1 MRNKKII
8 ISSVIALGGIWLIA
22 SAFTSENENK
32 TSETQIV
39 SSEAIIESGDNSP
52 VSAVSANSGDT
63 VKYVDLNENGIP
75 DVAEDYYNDNIRD
88 KYLFGISLGSLI
100 GFTVNLFF
108 NLVSLKLKS
117 KYQKQTSSVI
127 AQTHE
132 RLLTTAEFVNQVD
145 AESKKVSENCQKLL
159 DTTRETLE
167 KYQIE
172 NKQLKEALNEA
183 TIVLSKYENF
193 NAKLN
198 VIIKD
203 VALLSETPEYVKS
216 GVSERIHKS
225 IEEVS

>member
-39 SSEAIIESGDNSP
+39 SSEGIIESGDNSP